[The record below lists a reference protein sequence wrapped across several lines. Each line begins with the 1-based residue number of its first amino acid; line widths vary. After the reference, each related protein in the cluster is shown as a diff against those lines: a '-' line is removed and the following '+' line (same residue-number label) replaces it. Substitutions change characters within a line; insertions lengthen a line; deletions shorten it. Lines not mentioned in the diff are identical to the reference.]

1 MPSISSTGRLLRR
14 LVRASCRRPG
24 LTVLLSLLFAALGV
38 AYTLHALTFK
48 TSMRAL
54 LPQNAGYVLRY
65 ADYAR
70 DFGELED
77 IVVVVEAG
85 SFESAR
91 AYASRLTQELRASP
105 VKFHRIAY
113 RIDPMRFEGRQLLYL
128 PAEELREIRDKI
140 FDHQEF
146 MESFATD
153 PSLARLLEGVNT
165 QMAAAFVS
173 NLFDLGLQDKDPP
186 MDTRF
191 LNVLLDQMSRQLERP
206 APYRSPWGTLF
217 SFGEDARADAGYFLS
232 DDKSLLFILVETPE
246 GRRGSFVGDEAAIET
261 IREAVARLRP
271 AFPNVQAGVTG
282 APALSND
289 EMSAAFHDSE
299 IATVIAFALTLL
311 VMTLAFMR
319 LGKPLLL
326 LGVLAV
332 TLTWSIGIVT
342 LTVGH
347 LTLFSVMF
355 ISIVIGIGTDY
366 GIYYLF
372 RYEEEICLG
381 RSLKE
386 ALELTAARAGPGMLI
401 GALTAAATFFVLML
415 TDFRGIQELGFIA
428 GISIL
433 LAWLGMLTLFPAL
446 LVLVDR
452 HHAAHPRDQRPRARQ
467 LERIHV
473 PALDRLTT
481 YPKTVL
487 IAAGAVTVFSI
498 WAVPHVGFDYNV
510 LNLQAKGTES
520 VTWEKRI
527 LATTG
532 RSGFNGLSSAATL
545 EELRRK
551 QEAFERLPSVS
562 EVDSVL
568 RVIPDDQ
575 EQKIT
580 LIKSF
585 APLVAP
591 VRIGR
596 SSPVDLDRLKR
607 ALSDIKRRFDV
618 VGAEA
623 GSRLPAEVE
632 AIRQK
637 TQTVLRQLERVDR
650 DSAEAALNYL
660 QLQLYRDFVNKFY
673 SLQRNLNPTVMTIKD
688 VPVELRRKFIGK
700 SGHFLIQVHPKV
712 DIWEKEGARQFVT
725 ELRSVDPE
733 ITGAPIIT
741 YEATVLMERAYL
753 QGTVYAFALV
763 GALSLLMIRRWRET
777 LLALLPLVLGLLW
790 TIGLMQ
796 VFGIRFNL
804 ANIWGL
810 PLIIGTSA
818 EFGLNMMLR
827 YLEGRSDGGPLV
839 ARSTVMAVALSGIQ
853 TMVGFG
859 SLMIAAHRG
868 IFSLGVL
875 LTMGMACGLVASLVV
890 LPVILQGFLR
900 GSGRVDRSTPDQLPG
915 RTKTAEEYGRGR
927 RVSGSTLRSLMV
939 HDMVPVG
946 TDRP

>member
-1 MPSISSTGRLLRR
+1 MPAISRTGRLLRR
-14 LVRASCRRPG
+14 LVRVSCRRPG
-24 LTVLLSLLFAALGV
+24 LTVLLSLLFAGLGV
-38 AYTLHALTFK
+38 GYTLHALTFK

-54 LPQNAGYVLRY
+54 LPQNAGYVVRY
-65 ADYAR
+65 AEYAR

-105 VKFHRIAY
+105 VKFPRIAY

-146 MESFATD
+146 MESFASD

-165 QMAAAFVS
+165 QMATAFVS
-173 NLFDLGLQDKDPP
+173 NVFDLGLQDKDLPV
-186 MDTRF
+186 DTRF
-191 LNVLLDQMSRQLERP
+191 LNVLLDQMSSRLERP
-206 APYRSPWGTLF
+206 GPYRSPWGTLF
-217 SFGEDARADAGYFLS
+217 SFGEDPRADAGYFLS
-232 DDKSLLFILVETPE
+232 EDKSLLFILVETPE
-246 GRRGSFVGDEAAIET
+246 GRGGSFVGDEEAIKT

-271 AFPNVQAGVTG
+271 AFPTVQAGVTG

-299 IATVIAFALTLL
+299 VATILAFALTLL
-311 VMTLAFMR
+311 VMTLAFR
-319 LGKPLLL
+319 RVAKPLLIL
-326 LGVLAV
+326 AVLAV
-332 TLTWSIGIVT
+332 TLGWSMGIVT
-342 LTVGH
+342 MTVGH

-372 RYEEEICLG
+372 RYEEEIFLG
-381 RSLKE
+381 KSLQE
-386 ALELTAARAGPGMLI
+386 ALERTAARTGPGMLI
-401 GALTAAATFFVLML
+401 GALTAAATFFVLTL
-415 TDFRGIQELGFIA
+415 TAFRGIQELGFIA
-428 GISIL
+428 GTSIL
-433 LAWLGMLTLFPAL
+433 LAWLGMMTFFPAL
-446 LVLVDR
+446 LVFVDR
-452 HHAAHPRDQRPRARQ
+452 HHAARPRGQRELAHQ
-467 LERIHV
+467 VERVHV
-473 PALDRLTT
+473 PTLDHLTT

-487 IAAGAVTVFSI
+487 IAAGAVTAFSV

-520 VTWEKRI
+520 VAWERRI

-532 RSGFNGLSSAATL
+532 RSGFNGLSSATTL

-562 EVDSVL
+562 EVDSAL

-580 LIKSF
+580 LIKSL

-596 SSPVDLDRLKR
+596 SSPVDLDRLKK
-607 ALSDIKRRFDV
+607 ALGDIKRRFDV
-618 VGAEA
+618 VAAEA
-623 GSRLPAEVE
+623 GPKLPAEVQVTT
-632 AIRQK
+632 QK
-637 TQTVLRQLERVDR
+637 TQAVLRQLERVDR
-650 DSAEAALNYL
+650 ESAEAALNYL
-660 QLQLYRDFVNKFY
+660 QVQLYRDFVNKFY
-673 SLQRNLNPTVMTIKD
+673 SLQRNLSPTVMTIKD
-688 VPVELRRKFIGK
+688 VPEELRRKFIGQ

-712 DIWEKEGARQFVT
+712 DIWEKEGARQFVA

-733 ITGAPIIT
+733 VTGSPIIT

-753 QGTVYAFALV
+753 QGTVYAFVLV

-790 TIGLMQ
+790 TIGLMK

-818 EFGLNMMLR
+818 EFGLNMMFR
-827 YLEGRSDGGPLV
+827 YLEGRSHGGPLV
-839 ARSTVMAVALSGIQ
+839 ARSTVMGVALSGIQ

-859 SLMIAAHRG
+859 SLMVATHRG

-875 LTMGMACGLVASLVV
+875 LTIGMACGLVSSLVV
-890 LPVILQGFLR
+890 LPVILRGMLR
-900 GSGRVDRSTPDQLPG
+900 GPDRVARVLATRS
-915 RTKTAEEYGRGR
+915 
-927 RVSGSTLRSLMV
+927 
-939 HDMVPVG
+939 
-946 TDRP
+946 